1 MVVEVESV
9 RLYSVVVV
17 VAIAKQVC
25 DRSGERRKEADRLLL
40 GNQVA
45 STALEGGGC
54 NRVEFKEE
62 AQVKSSQTH
71 AAAAASSSSSSSSS
85 SLPFFSPFE
94 LRLFKLN
101 SGLLIPSLPSYLP
114 NGSRGFHFHRELSI

>member
-71 AAAAASSSSSSSSS
+71 AAAAAASSSSSS
-85 SLPFFSPFE
+85 SLPFFFPFE

-101 SGLLIPSLPSYLP
+101 SGLLISSLPSYLP